1 MAVIKSKFGGDI
13 RFPFILMCDIFE
25 IKGKKTPDSI
35 PKWGYLF
42 DKVNKV
48 VSESDIYEAFV
59 KNIKILVDDSREK
72 EIIYFWRSENKED
85 TIYRSFSRIDETSEK
100 LDINDNR
107 ISQNLIFHSYHCFP
121 LRISDEDKELE
132 FKSFTESTQID
143 ESGEERFITYIE
155 NGIIST
161 PTEGWFEVLKESEVI
176 TAMPVFADK
185 KVDESFQLYGI
196 TKITDGIDPKNLW
209 LQDFVHSIREN
220 ARGDYLAQLSHRH
233 FATDS
238 ASASLR
244 KSLVLTNKVKIVLK
258 LSGDLFVDRRASDI
272 IYFIVFKP
280 KNTDMEIGK
289 ILFGDFTVPE
299 NKTRLK
305 DSFWACVDFLNWDLI
320 TRPQWIKVM
329 RINELKE
336 PFLLDPSKYVR

>member
-1 MAVIKSKFGGDI
+1 MKSIKSKYGGDI
-13 RFPFILMCDIFE
+13 KFPFVMMREIFE
-25 IKGKKTPDSI
+25 VTGKYLSNSLQ
-35 PKWGYLF
+35 KWGYLF
-42 DKVNKV
+42 DKIEMVD
-48 VSESDIYEAFV
+48 SDIYKASI
-59 KNIKILVDDSREK
+59 KDIKILVDDSREN

-85 TIYRSFSRIDETSEK
+85 TIYRSFSRTDETSEK
-100 LDINDNR
+100 LYIDDSR
-107 ISQNLIFHSYHCFP
+107 ISQNLIFHSYHCFHKF
-121 LRISDEDKELE
+121 LISDDDKNLQ
-132 FKSFTESTQID
+132 FKSFIETTQID
-143 ESGEERFITYIE
+143 EWTREEYVSYTE
-155 NGIIST
+155 NGTITT
-161 PTEGWFEVLKESEVI
+161 PTEGWLEILRESEVI

-185 KVDESFQLYGI
+185 KADEHFQLYGI
-196 TKITDGIDPKNLW
+196 AKITDGIDPKNLW
-209 LQDFVHSIREN
+209 LQDFIHSIREN
-220 ARGDYLAQLSHRH
+220 ARDDYLAQLSHRH

-238 ASASLR
+238 SSASLR

-258 LSGDLFVDRRASDI
+258 LSGDFFVDRKATDI

-280 KNTDMEIGK
+280 KNTDMGIGK

-320 TRPQWIKVM
+320 TRPQWIKVV